1 MKIFISLF
9 LEINILKININFMV
23 FYNKNIRRLILSYSL
38 INDIENKYKPF
49 NNDDSLNNFCKRI
62 VDYIVKKI
70 IQYDDFNL
78 PHFYFSSKDNRLLLY
93 VKVCN
98 FNNNSASLFG
108 KVIIRENDRRS
119 TLSYDLF
126 DINNTYIKNLY
137 KIKKKVK
144 IFNKKKFY
152 HEEYFKFMETNTN
165 EIFDIRRKLNNYLL
179 RTFRKK
185 IYLVYSS
192 II

>member
-1 MKIFISLF
+1 
-9 LEINILKININFMV
+9 MV
-23 FYNKNIRRLILSYSL
+23 FHNKYLRKLILSYSL

-49 NNDDSLNNFCKRI
+49 NNNDSLNNFCKRI

-70 IQYDDFNL
+70 IQYDDINL
-78 PHFYFSSKDNRLLLY
+78 PHFYFSSTDDKLLLY
-93 VKVCN
+93 VKVCD
-98 FNNNSASLFG
+98 FSDHSSSLFG
-108 KVIIRENDRRS
+108 KVIIRENGRKS

-126 DINNTYIKNLY
+126 DINNTYIKKLY
-137 KIKKKVK
+137 KIKKEVK

-152 HEEYFKFMETNTN
+152 HKEYFKFMESNTN
-165 EIFDIRRKLNNYLL
+165 EIFEIRRQLNNYLL

>member
-1 MKIFISLF
+1 
-9 LEINILKININFMV
+9 MV
-23 FYNKNIRRLILSYSL
+23 FYNKNIRKLILSYSL

-49 NNDDSLNNFCKRI
+49 NNNDSLNDFCKRI

-70 IQYDDFNL
+70 IQYDDLNL

-93 VKVCN
+93 VKVCD
-98 FNNNSASLFG
+98 FNNNRASLFG

-119 TLSYDLF
+119 TLSYNLF

-152 HEEYFKFMETNTN
+152 HEEYFKFMEINTN